1 MAEDAPERLAYTRRE
16 GTGFPSASADHVFA
30 VLARQLDAQ
39 MSDVDAADSKIGV
52 ILGFTAAV
60 AVAPLAL
67 VAGAGGDVKTESL
80 VLFGVG
86 VGLFLVSALV
96 LVKALA
102 PSDWFYDVPSE
113 TFWGVAHEFPET
125 DVKWWTA
132 EMMTKGFERNLTR
145 LQQKARWAKLGSR
158 VLVGETLVVAVGL
171 LVELS

>member
-1 MAEDAPERLAYTRRE
+1 MAEDAPERLAYTWRE

-39 MSDVDAADSKIGV
+39 MCDVDAADSKIGV

-86 VGLFLVSALV
+86 VGLFLVSRAGAGQSPGAQRLV
-96 LVKALA
+96 LRRPVG
-102 PSDWFYDVPSE
+102 DVLGS
-113 TFWGVAHEFPET
+113 
-125 DVKWWTA
+125 
-132 EMMTKGFERNLTR
+132 
-145 LQQKARWAKLGSR
+145 GSR
-158 VLVGETLVVAVGL
+158 VPRDGTSSGGRRR
-171 LVELS
+171 